1 MDNKEKAAR
10 WQRAAVQVVPD
21 TGTGDSR
28 VHFTQFFAARKI
40 RCLQR
45 VGWEAAGGFPWSK
58 T

>member
-21 TGTGDSR
+21 TGTDGSR

-40 RCLQR
+40 DRLQC
-45 VGWEAAGGFPWSK
+45 VCWKAAGGFQWSK